1 MSTPQLTKSLQP
13 ISDWFTKQGWYPYSF
28 QTDAWEAYL
37 NGESGLIHVPTG
49 SGKTYAAF
57 MGPLA
62 SLMEQNLKKN
72 SGLRV
77 LYITPLKAVSRD
89 IELALK
95 KPVDDLKLSIA
106 VGSRTGDT
114 KASTKAKQKTNLP
127 EVLVTTPESLQLLLS
142 YNESAEQFK
151 DLECVIVD
159 EWHELLQSK
168 RGSLME
174 LALARLRVISPKL
187 RTWAL
192 TATIANLEDAALA
205 VAGSKSSPRV
215 IQAELPRPIHIE
227 SLIPDQ
233 LDTFPWAGHLGI
245 KMARPLAQWLDPKKS
260 TLIFTNTRSQAERW
274 YQALVEIK
282 PGWATKIALHH
293 GSLDRAERE
302 RVEHGIKN
310 GGISFVVCTSSL
322 DLGVDFGLV
331 ERVVQIGSPKGIARL
346 IQRAGRS
353 GHRPGESCLMLF
365 VPTHALELVEIAAA
379 RQAVSRNEI
388 EPRLAINKPM
398 DVLTQY
404 LVTRALGG
412 GFSKEEIYQEVISA
426 YSFASLTEEELSW
439 ALDLVVSGGATL
451 RGYAN
456 YHRVKEFYGRYIVE
470 KPKIARLHRM
480 NIGTIVSDV
489 GVQVA
494 FQTGKKLGTIEESF
508 ISKLRKGD
516 VFVYS
521 GRNLEFVRMKDL
533 KAQVKLAKKP
543 ASLVSVWAG
552 SRLPFSTSLSHALRL
567 TLDQADRGQLIG
579 PELFAV
585 QHILRAQKQI
595 SAIPHLNELLI
606 ETCETREG
614 HHLFVYP
621 FEGRSLHE
629 GLAALIALR
638 LGNKQPATFAASV
651 NDYGFELVSPEP
663 FPYGK
668 FVTKA
673 LFSPEQLVADL
684 HSSMNLAELAKSEF
698 REIARVAG
706 LVQQTLPGKEKSMR
720 QVQVSSS
727 LLYDVFRKYDE
738 GNLLIKQAER
748 QVLERQLENSR
759 LLTTLERLQK
769 SEFCVRNIRRPSPL
783 GFPLIAERLSARL
796 STETLTQRLERMKE
810 QWSSIT

>member
-1 MSTPQLTKSLQP
+1 MNP
-13 ISDWFTKQGWYPYSF
+13 WFKQQGWSPYQF
-28 QTDAWEAYL
+28 QTDAWSAYF

-62 SLMEQNLKKN
+62 SLMQQNLKKN

-77 LYITPLKAVSRD
+77 LYVTPLKAVSRD
-89 IELALK
+89 IELALR
-95 KPVDDLKLSIA
+95 KPIDDLKLSIA

-114 KASTKAKQKTNLP
+114 KPSTRAKQKINLP
-127 EVLVTTPESLQLLLS
+127 EILVTTPESLQLLLS

-151 DLECVIVD
+151 NLECVIVD
-159 EWHELLQSK
+159 EWHELIQSK

-174 LALARLRVISPKL
+174 LGLARLRMISPKL

-192 TATIANLEDAALA
+192 TATVANLEEAALA
-205 VAGSKSSPRV
+205 ASGSKSSPRI
-215 IQAELPRPIHIE
+215 IQAEMPRPIHIE

-245 KMARPLAQWLDPKKS
+245 KMTKPLSEWLDLEKS

-282 PGWATKIALHH
+282 PEWTSRIALHH
-293 GSLDRAERE
+293 GSLDRSERE

-353 GHRPGESCLMLF
+353 GHRPGESCMMLF

-379 RQAVSRNEI
+379 RQAVLRKEI
-388 EPRLAINKPM
+388 EPRLSLNKPM

-412 GFSKEEIYQEVISA
+412 GFSKEEIYNEVTSA
-426 YSFASLTEEELSW
+426 YSFSSLTKDELNW
-439 ALDLVVSGGATL
+439 AIEFVVSGGATL
-451 RGYAN
+451 RNYSN

-480 NIGTIVSDV
+480 NIGTIISDA
-489 GVQVA
+489 GVQVT
-494 FQTGKKLGTIEESF
+494 FQAGKKIGTIEESF
-508 ISKLRKGD
+508 ISRLRKGD
-516 VFVYS
+516 VFVFG
-521 GRNLEFVRMKDL
+521 GRNLEFIRMKDL

-543 ASLVSVWAG
+543 AALVSVWAG
-552 SRLPFSTSLSHALRL
+552 SRLPFSTSLSHALRS
-567 TLDQADRGQLIG
+567 TLDQAERGQLIG
-579 PELFAV
+579 PEIFAV
-585 QHILRAQKQI
+585 QHILKAQRKI
-595 SAIPHLNELLI
+595 SAIPHLNELLV
-606 ETCETREG
+606 ETCVTREG
-614 HHLFVYP
+614 HHLFIYP
-621 FEGRSLHE
+621 FDGRSLHE

-638 LGNKQPATFAASV
+638 LASQKPATFSASV

-663 FPYGK
+663 FPYER
-668 FVTKA
+668 FITKS
-673 LFSPEQLVADL
+673 LFSTDQLIEDL
-684 HSSMNLAELAKSEF
+684 HRSMNLAELAKSEF

-738 GNLLIKQAER
+738 HNLLIKQAER
-748 QVLERQLENSR
+748 QVLEKQLENSR

-769 SEFCVRNIRRPSPL
+769 SDLCIRNIQRPSPL

-796 STETLTQRLERMKE
+796 STETLSQRLEKMKE
-810 QWSSIT
+810 QWSSFS